1 MLAALGAYYF
11 SSSQLF
17 RPLQLFHTSI
27 RYLGFQ
33 VPISSCWAWQ
43 TIIRFMV
50 GCSHLS
56 ILLENTLALSRYVL
70 VTLIPVS

>member
-11 SSSQLF
+11 SSSQL
-17 RPLQLFHTSI
+17 LQLFHTSI